1 MEYGPELLVDANCTD
16 DAGGSEANATSG
28 WTGSPGLDVFES
40 SSSSPYQG
48 TYCLRLVD
56 GSGWTAYRSVSISA
70 TGTYKFSIWAKY
82 GSGPGTWEIVLDEA
96 LVGVVSSATSSWT
109 EFTLTAELTAGN
121 RIISLGSREDGTT
134 EVFFDAASLREVT
147 AGFIPAWAYAST
159 TTL

>member
-1 MEYGPELLVDANCTD
+1 MGYGPELLVGANCTD
-16 DAGGSEANATSG
+16 DMGGSEANATSG
-28 WTGSPGLDVFES
+28 WAGSHSLDVIES
-40 SSSSPYQG
+40 SFSSPYQG

-56 GSGWTAYRSVSISA
+56 GSGAYANRSVSISA

-82 GSGPGTWEIVLDEA
+82 GSGLGSWEIILDDA
-96 LVGVVSSATSSWT
+96 SVGTVSSTTSSWS

-121 RIISLGSREDGTT
+121 RIISLCSREDGTA